1 MATLEQEKI
10 IKCLES
16 KLKDMNEKLLASESF
31 KQTFIANLKNEIFDP
46 ISTIFV
52 VTRDLQR
59 GAISND
65 ELPLYLD
72 LLYKDTLDIFIK
84 LSNIFLM
91 ADFEAG
97 EVRLNAEQI
106 DLEKL
111 VNDIRELLD
120 IKFKEKNIKF
130 EAHLIGDKKTFK
142 GDAEKI
148 RVLLINL
155 LANSIFYSPEESTVS
170 LFLWITDKH
179 LNLVI
184 TDKGEDFDEQE
195 INRNFTEILNLMRDL
210 SMKSREKTLSF
221 SVTKMII
228 ELMAGKIIVTQRE
241 DHTFIAL
248 FIPELEIEPEI
259 SSTGAEFFFEEGE
272 TF

>member
-1 MATLEQEKI
+1 METLEQEKI

-52 VTRDLQR
+52 ITRDIYR
-59 GAISND
+59 GAISKD
-65 ELPLYLD
+65 DLPAYID

-97 EVRLNAEQI
+97 EVRLRSERI
-106 DLEKL
+106 DLEEL
-111 VNDIRELLD
+111 VSDTKELLE
-120 IKFKEKNIKF
+120 IKLREKNLKLKT
-130 EAHLIGDKKTFK
+130 HLIGESKFFK

-148 RVLLINL
+148 RILLINL
-155 LANSIFYSPEESTVS
+155 LANSIFYSPEESTIS
-170 LFLWITDKH
+170 LYLWLTERH

-184 TDKGEDFDEQE
+184 TDRGEEFDERE
-195 INRNFTEILNLMRDL
+195 INRNFTELTNLMRDIE
-210 SMKSREKTLSF
+210 MKSRGKTLSF
-221 SVTKMII
+221 SVTKLII
-228 ELMAGKIIVTQRE
+228 ELMAGKILVTQKE
-241 DHTFIAL
+241 DHTFIAV
-248 FIPELEIEPEI
+248 FIPELDIEPEI
-259 SSTGAEFFFEEGE
+259 TSTGAEFFFEEEE